1 MFGLLRKLEN
11 SEPSHKLDYKMYRTV
26 QIDKTLFFIVLTLS
40 KQILPKFVFQRCNQT
55 SDWDGER
62 VRERGNVSFALFFD
76 SFSCHNKRKSD
87 LCNGNPTAELVHSSV
102 VVFFSIC

>member
-1 MFGLLRKLEN
+1 MPESILFKKWCLKTLSIRVEMFGLLRKLEN

-55 SDWDGER
+55 SD
-62 VRERGNVSFALFFD
+62 
-76 SFSCHNKRKSD
+76 
-87 LCNGNPTAELVHSSV
+87 
-102 VVFFSIC
+102 